1 MIEII
6 INSTPMK
13 MHQTTK
19 NAPVIQLG
27 CICIKIRDLFQS
39 SASTRKSC
47 SGHSSY
53 FKLIFRVRNDIF
65 FNLLTNKNR
74 NFDTMRI
81 LIAVHFLCLGN
92 GL

>member
-1 MIEII
+1 MNISLNTRQESIFI
-6 INSTPMK
+6 MGVSPATN
-13 MHQTTK
+13 H
-19 NAPVIQLG
+19 
-27 CICIKIRDLFQS
+27 FHQS

-81 LIAVHFLCLGN
+81 LIAVRFYVLETAFIQ
-92 GL
+92 